1 MRRNN
6 LLERKAHLQGKELLL
21 DELSVELLTTPL
33 DERAIHLEDLR
44 FLASQHKVLKQ
55 FNERWL
61 MFSQAFEDLWTESS
75 RPKKQH
81 FKSHLKLQLN
91 SRNNVANT
99 LTNYM
104 IIILQDRNIRGKI
117 IWDEYFQEYQLSP
130 TVPRLNNSFT
140 VEDQERLAQY
150 LKDRYSLTSKEKLHV
165 AMEIAIKSHDV
176 FLPFM
181 ESCLEVLYR

>member
-1 MRRNN
+1 MRRSN
-6 LLERKAHLQGKELLL
+6 LLERKVHLQGKELLL
-21 DELSVELLTTPL
+21 DELWVELLTCPV
-33 DERAIHLEDLR
+33 DERAMHLEDLR
-44 FLASQHKVLKQ
+44 ILANQHKVLKQ
-55 FNERWL
+55 FNTRWGL
-61 MFSQAFEDLWTESS
+61 FNQAFEDLWAEAS

-99 LTNYM
+99 LTNY
-104 IIILQDRNIRGKI
+104 IIILLNDRNIKGKI

-130 TVPRLNNSFT
+130 AVPRLNNSFDI
-140 VEDQERLAQY
+140 EDQERLAQY
-150 LKDRYSLTSKEKLHV
+150 LKDKYSLTSKEKLHI
-165 AMEIAIKSHDV
+165 AMEIAIKSRDV